1 VVPLVAQVFTALVAR
16 VAPRVRVVPV
26 VMAGR
31 VRQVQREPARS
42 PQEVAVAQAVTERL
56 VARVVLV
63 VPADRVLGRLRMV
76 LMEWVAL
83 VVGVEMRAKEGPVVP
98 GLSVQPAVMV
108 VPRATAVTAVRVVT
122 AV

>member
-1 VVPLVAQVFTALVAR
+1 MGLAVMAV
-16 VAPRVRVVPV
+16 PRVPAVLV
-26 VMAGR
+26 VMAVPVLLVTR
-31 VRQVQREPARS
+31 VPMSSPREPPA
-42 PQEVAVAQAVTERL
+42 AMAVTEPL